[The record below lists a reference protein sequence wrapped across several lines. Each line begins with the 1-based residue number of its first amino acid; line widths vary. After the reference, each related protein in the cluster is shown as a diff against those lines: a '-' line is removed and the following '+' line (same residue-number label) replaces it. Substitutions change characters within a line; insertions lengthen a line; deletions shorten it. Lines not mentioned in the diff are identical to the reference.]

1 MQTNTGPSR
10 RTRIAGRGLLVLL
23 GVLVV
28 AILALMWWWDKEP
41 DYFDPVANAQ
51 QRANA
56 RQQSV
61 VIGTPTTAALS
72 QTILTMLDKRG
83 GYLSNDKLPP
93 GVLMDNI
100 PNWEFGA
107 LTASRDL
114 TRALRNEFSRSQ
126 TQSVEDKDLQ
136 EAEPLLSSPSD
147 RWLLPS
153 SESQYRKAVGLID
166 SYAARLADSNL
177 SDAQFYA
184 RADNLA
190 DYLQVVSTRLGSL
203 SQRLSASVGQVRI
216 DTDLANDPNAQQSTP
231 AATPRMITT
240 PWMKLDDNFYEAR
253 GYTWAL
259 RAQLEAVRV
268 DFGDVLRDKNA
279 MISLEQVIRELEEA
293 QGALGSPIVLNG
305 SAFGF
310 FANHSLVIANYISRA
325 NAALIELREL
335 LRRG

>member
-1 MQTNTGPSR
+1 
-10 RTRIAGRGLLVLL
+10 
-23 GVLVV
+23 
-28 AILALMWWWDKEP
+28 
-41 DYFDPVANAQ
+41 
-51 QRANA
+51 
-56 RQQSV
+56 
-61 VIGTPTTAALS
+61 
-72 QTILTMLDKRG
+72 
-83 GYLSNDKLPP
+83 
-93 GVLMDNI
+93 
-100 PNWEFGA
+100 
-107 LTASRDL
+107 
-114 TRALRNEFSRSQ
+114 
-126 TQSVEDKDLQ
+126 
-136 EAEPLLSSPSD
+136 
-147 RWLLPS
+147 
-153 SESQYRKAVGLID
+153 
-166 SYAARLADSNL
+166 
-177 SDAQFYA
+177 
-184 RADNLA
+184 
-190 DYLQVVSTRLGSL
+190 
-203 SQRLSASVGQVRI
+203 
-216 DTDLANDPNAQQSTP
+216 AQQSTP